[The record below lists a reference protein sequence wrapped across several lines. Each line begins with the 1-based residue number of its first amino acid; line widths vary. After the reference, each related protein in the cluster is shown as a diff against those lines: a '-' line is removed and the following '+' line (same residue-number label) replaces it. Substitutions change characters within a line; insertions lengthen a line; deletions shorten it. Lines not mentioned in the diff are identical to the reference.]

1 MTRLHLRGWRDFKEM
16 LEATPRNTAYAL
28 GALRPG
34 LPDSV
39 QLVRKRDPQSAQPGV
54 ATRTAAEILYR
65 AEPSFVLCG
74 FDTKGMP
81 PDVESKLRGFGGF
94 GGAIEAVCPAV
105 ATAGHI
111 RRRSTSANL
120 TNKTTGEA
128 YQSHGEH
135 LYLLVQDGADARR
148 FLYALH
154 DRCWLAGLGWY
165 IVGKA
170 GQLLERSIADRMVCA
185 PERLVFEA
193 SPDLEP
199 PLKQEKREA
208 TIHDGAPLE
217 TRAACADL
225 DGVEH
230 KELQRRKA
238 AAARALGK
246 EIEAARETFAEQV
259 EKAVCRGMDA
269 DKARHMATQW
279 GMGVLL
285 PGVTLEFDDPDLC
298 GTTVAD
304 ILADPARFDGETLAD
319 PVEGVAY
326 GRNCAIVQIRDGIP
340 SIFSFAHGGARYE
353 LRHDSGAQS
362 GLQKAR
368 GRKKGA
374 GRADCTLRGRSRA
387 RLCRPS
393 L

>member
-1 MTRLHLRGWRDFKEM
+1 MSALTVAVELTKITKDSGTVTKRIHLNPDGSIGNDSSQCAIGKGRMTRLHLPDWRDFKEI

-39 QLVRKRDPQSAQPGV
+39 PLVRKRNAPSAQSGV
-54 ATRTAAEILYR
+54 ATRTAAEILYK
-65 AEPSFVLCG
+65 AEPSFVLCD

-81 PDVESKLRGFGGF
+81 PDVGSRLQGFGGF
-94 GGAIEAVCPAV
+94 GGALEAVWPAI
-105 ATAGHI
+105 AAAGHI

-120 TNKTTGEA
+120 ANKTTGEA
-128 YQSHGEH
+128 YQSDGEH
-135 LYLLVQDGADARR
+135 LYLLAQDGADAKR
-148 FLYALH
+148 FLYTLH

-199 PLKQEKREA
+199 PLKQQRREA
-208 TIHDGAPLE
+208 TIHDGAPLD
-217 TRAACADL
+217 TRAACAAL

-246 EIEAARETFAEQV
+246 EIEAARETFVAGQI
-259 EKAVCRGMDA
+259 EKPLAAAWTPTRRGTKGLVIAGSGFNNGSSQLQCIGLTTIIFVNRCR
-269 DKARHMATQW
+269 
-279 GMGVLL
+279 
-285 PGVTLEFDDPDLC
+285 VTAFP
-298 GTTVAD
+298 
-304 ILADPARFDGETLAD
+304 
-319 PVEGVAY
+319 
-326 GRNCAIVQIRDGIP
+326 
-340 SIFSFAHGGARYE
+340 
-353 LRHDSGAQS
+353 LRSG
-362 GLQKAR
+362 
-368 GRKKGA
+368 
-374 GRADCTLRGRSRA
+374 
-387 RLCRPS
+387 
-393 L
+393 

>member
-1 MTRLHLRGWRDFKEM
+1 MNTPVELTRITKDSGAVTKRIHLNPDGSIGNDSSRCAIGKGRMTRLHLPDWRDFKEM

-65 AEPSFVLCG
+65 AEPSFVLCD

-81 PDVESKLRGFGGF
+81 PDVESRLRRFGGF

-120 TNKTTGEA
+120 INKTTGEA

-208 TIHDGAPLE
+208 TIHDGAPLD

-225 DGVEH
+225 G
-230 KELQRRKA
+230 L
-238 AAARALGK
+238 
-246 EIEAARETFAEQV
+246 
-259 EKAVCRGMDA
+259 
-269 DKARHMATQW
+269 
-279 GMGVLL
+279 VLSVHA
-285 PGVTLEFDDPDLC
+285 G
-298 GTTVAD
+298 
-304 ILADPARFDGETLAD
+304 
-319 PVEGVAY
+319 
-326 GRNCAIVQIRDGIP
+326 
-340 SIFSFAHGGARYE
+340 H
-353 LRHDSGAQS
+353 
-362 GLQKAR
+362 
-368 GRKKGA
+368 
-374 GRADCTLRGRSRA
+374 GRAQGEMRRRWCGPRYAHRPNTISHPLLRFRTPP
-387 RLCRPS
+387 RLASPYS
-393 L
+393 FL